1 MEPYVFEDFFREHY
15 PQVRSAL
22 ILALGSVE
30 AAEDATQEAFVRACV
45 RWTKVRGM
53 ERPAAWVYVTAVN
66 AARDEHRRMN
76 RRPRHDQDHV
86 GGGSVD
92 EIGQAVDRLDI
103 VVALELLAP
112 RQRTAIVLRYL
123 ASHRNEE
130 VAQAKN
136 CSVGTVKS
144 TLHSALKKLR
154 VELEEEVAS

>member
-45 RWTKVRGM
+45 RWTQVRGM

-76 RRPRHDQDHV
+76 HRSRRQDHV

-103 VVALELLAP
+103 VVALESLAP

-123 ASHRNEE
+123 ASLRNDE
-130 VAQAKN
+130 VAQAMK